1 MRSFALATSALCLLV
16 ALNGA
21 TKGVSPR
28 IDHTRYPVTVFN
40 ESLAVAAELMGPE
53 RVRQNFGPE
62 VDSGYLVVEVGV
74 YPREKNQ
81 IDIRQSDFRLRIS
94 RRSMLKP
101 AAPQAMGEALHRM
114 ELAEKALPEVVTY
127 KPVAGYLYFPVREK
141 LAGSYAYELEYIGQG
156 NWMMLPLPAAG
167 VR

>member
-1 MRSFALATSALCLLV
+1 MRFFAPATLALCLLA

-21 TKGVSPR
+21 TRGVSPR

-40 ESLAVAAELMGPE
+40 ESLAVAAELIGPE

-62 VDSGYLVVEVGV
+62 MDSGYLVVEVGM
-74 YPREKNQ
+74 YPREKSQ

-94 RRSMLKP
+94 RRSLLKP
-101 AAPQAMGEALHRM
+101 AVPQVLCDTLHRA
-114 ELAEKALPEVVTY
+114 ELTEKALPEGATY
-127 KPVAGYLYFPVREK
+127 KPVAGYLYFPVTEK
-141 LAGSYAYELEYIGQG
+141 LAGSYAYELEYVGQG